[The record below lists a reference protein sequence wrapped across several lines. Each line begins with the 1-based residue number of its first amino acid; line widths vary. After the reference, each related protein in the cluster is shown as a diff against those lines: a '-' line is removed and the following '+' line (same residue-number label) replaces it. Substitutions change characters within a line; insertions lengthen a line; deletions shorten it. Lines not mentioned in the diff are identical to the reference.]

1 MKSQLYNRCNKNGYK
16 CNDYFEL
23 QKVAN
28 LFPQLI
34 AERKKYISQQLG
46 LKLQVA

>member
-34 AERKKYISQQLG
+34 AERKKYILQQLG